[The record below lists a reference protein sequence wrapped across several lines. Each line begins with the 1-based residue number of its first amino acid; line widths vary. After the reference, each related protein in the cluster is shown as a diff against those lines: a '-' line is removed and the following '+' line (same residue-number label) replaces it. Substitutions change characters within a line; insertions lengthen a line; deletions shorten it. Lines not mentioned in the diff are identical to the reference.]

1 MKFCVRAGS
10 CGNGPFWARRSASPS
25 GANFA
30 NALPGFVDWKGC
42 APLAPRESYSMEL
55 TDYLRILRKY
65 WISVVALTLAG
76 IAAAAGASMLM
87 TPTYTASTSI
97 FFTVQTTGTA
107 GELNQGSAYAAS
119 QVKSYAQLATTP
131 MVLDPVIERLELPAT
146 SDQLAQ
152 QVTASAPTSTSIVNL
167 DVTGTDPSETAAT
180 SNAVAQQLILVV
192 DQLSPRTPDG
202 DKAVKATIVAP
213 AAVPTQQTSPRVTL
227 NLALGAL
234 VGLMIGLG
242 QAVLRSRL
250 DTRIRNERDVAE
262 VTDRSVVGSIVH
274 DPEAAQHP
282 LIFQADP
289 RGLRAEAYRR
299 LRTNLQFL
307 ELSGRKRSIVVT
319 SSIEDEGKTTTA
331 INIASSLADAGQSV
345 LLIDADLRRPA
356 VDGYLNLDRSAGL
369 TTVIIGRA
377 SLADVVQPL
386 GHGNLHVLLSGQ
398 LPPNPSELLGSKP
411 MQRLLDEATDRYDV
425 VIVDSPPLL
434 PVTDATVL
442 SRICGGALVVVGSGT
457 VRKPELASAIDS
469 LEAVDANVLG
479 LVLNGL
485 KASDVG
491 HYAYHHYYAKHDQ
504 GEQLEVDASVRRASR
519 RAAPVSPVDVL
530 RTEE

>member
-1 MKFCVRAGS
+1 
-10 CGNGPFWARRSASPS
+10 
-25 GANFA
+25 
-30 NALPGFVDWKGC
+30 
-42 APLAPRESYSMEL
+42 MEL
-55 TDYLRILRKY
+55 LDYLRVLGKY
-65 WISVVALTLAG
+65 WISVVALALVG
-76 IAAAAGASMLM
+76 MAAAAGASMLT
-87 TPTYTASTSI
+87 TPTFTASTSI
-97 FFTVQTTGTA
+97 FFTVQTGGTA

-119 QVKSYAQLATTP
+119 QVKSYAELATTP
-131 MVLDPVIERLELPAT
+131 IVLDPVIERLGLPDT
-146 SDQLAQ
+146 SGALAGR
-152 QVTASAPTSTSIVNL
+152 VSASAPTSTSIVNL

-250 DTRIRNERDVAE
+250 DTRIRGEKDVAE

-274 DPEAAQHP
+274 DPGAAEHP

-289 RGLRAEAYRR
+289 HGLRAEAYRR

-307 ELSGRKRSIVVT
+307 DLAGRRRSIVVT
-319 SSIEDEGKTTTA
+319 SSIENEGKSTTA

-345 LLIDADLRRPA
+345 LLIDADLRRPT
-356 VDGYLNLDRSAGL
+356 VDSFLNLDRSAGL
-369 TTVIIGRA
+369 TTVLIGRA
-377 SLADVVQPL
+377 ALPDVVQPV

-398 LPPNPSELLGSKP
+398 IPPNPSELLGSQP
-411 MQRLLDEATDRYDV
+411 MQRLLAEATDRYDT
-425 VIVDSPPLL
+425 VIIDTPPLL
-434 PVTDATVL
+434 PVTDAAVL
-442 SRICGGALVVVGSGT
+442 SRLCGGALVVVGAGT
-457 VRKPELASAIDS
+457 VRQPELAAAIDS
-469 LEAVDANVLG
+469 LEAVEANLLG
-479 LVLNGL
+479 LVLNRL

-491 HYAYHHYYAKHDQ
+491 HYAYHHYYAKQDK
-504 GEQLEVDASVRRASR
+504 GEQLEVDQSVRRASR